1 MRKQLLQIKGYL
13 MNNNA
18 MNIVQS
24 IWMTQAPNN
33 TARIAVASSTE
44 PEIRLAAAYQPM
56 TAQEVS
62 VFAAGPMS
70 EEDTTLMLNAAE
82 ITGVDDIKCLCETPH
97 VDRAFRR
104 SLLSTGR
111 TYINV
116 SIEEQHQLALDLEPG
131 EGFDDLVIAMLPYW
145 VSQRFDFDVET
156 LLAKSGPVAG
166 AQLLAATGPAQMSD
180 DRIMHWID
188 NPPTRWENPDPEKAW
203 HESRHAGDALT
214 MAFTHRPGIVDRVR
228 HDPHLLRRAL
238 DTPHW
243 RPEFAY
249 DIPGVDLKETALLE
263 DSHTMP
269 GTLLSLVWNPRTPI
283 EQAEA
288 ICDIAIEAIDTS
300 PFADGWKI
308 TAGAAETR
316 LRVQQWHVDDFND
329 LQDPVAISRMANR
342 IQSNFKKWNKEQ
354 DKHLNGRQHGH
365 ALTSPRR
372 FPEFAALLTNPYA
385 TEVHRV
391 RDFNTT
397 VETLP
402 EGTWT
407 HEQFKTANRLSP
419 IYLPKGKRKKRA
431 PMQTPQAHHRIARL
445 AEEEFANLTPQ
456 AHHRIARLA
465 EEEFANL
472 PQEDQ
477 AFAWTILV
485 SLVSDTDGCPSVNVV
500 ETALAVAA

>member
-1 MRKQLLQIKGYL
+1 

-18 MNIVQS
+18 ADIVQS

-33 TARIAVASSTE
+33 TARIAIAGTTDPVIRQAVASQYMS
-44 PEIRLAAAYQPM
+44 
-56 TAQEVS
+56 AQEIS
-62 VFAAGPMS
+62 IFASGALS
-70 EEDTTLMLNAAE
+70 EEDTVPLLNASE
-82 ITGVDDIKCLCETPH
+82 ITDADDIKCLCEAPH
-97 VDRAFRR
+97 IDRAFRR

-116 SIEEQHQLALDLEPG
+116 SLEEQHQLALDLEPG
-131 EGFDDLVIAMLPYW
+131 SGFDDLVIAMLPYW

-166 AQLLAATGPAQMSD
+166 AQLLAATGPAQLSD

-188 NPPTRWENPDPEKAW
+188 NPPARWENPDPEKAW

-214 MAFTHRPGIVDRVR
+214 MVFTHRPGIVDRVR
-228 HDPHLLRRAL
+228 HDPHLLRRAM

-243 RPEFAY
+243 KSEYAY
-249 DIPGVDLKETALLE
+249 DIPGVDLKEATLLD

-269 GTLLSLVWNPRTPI
+269 GTLLSLVWNPKTPL

-288 ICDIAIEAIDTS
+288 IRDIAVEAINTS
-300 PFADGWKI
+300 PFTEGWEI

-329 LQDPVAISRMANR
+329 LQDPAAITRMAKR
-342 IQSNFKKWNKEQ
+342 IQSNFKKWKKEQ
-354 DKHLNGRQHGH
+354 GKLLNGRLHGH
-365 ALTSPRR
+365 ALEWPRR
-372 FPEFAALLTNPYA
+372 FAEYAALLTNTHA

-391 RDFNTT
+391 NDFSTT

-407 HEQFKTANRLSP
+407 HEQFQTANRLRT
-419 IYLPKGKRKKRA
+419 IELPSAKRKKRS
-431 PMQTPQAHHRIARL
+431 PLQTPLAH
-445 AEEEFANLTPQ
+445 Q
-456 AHHRIARLA
+456 RIARLA

-477 AFAWTILV
+477 EFAWTILAN
-485 SLVSDTDGCPSVNVV
+485 LVSEADGCPSVNVV